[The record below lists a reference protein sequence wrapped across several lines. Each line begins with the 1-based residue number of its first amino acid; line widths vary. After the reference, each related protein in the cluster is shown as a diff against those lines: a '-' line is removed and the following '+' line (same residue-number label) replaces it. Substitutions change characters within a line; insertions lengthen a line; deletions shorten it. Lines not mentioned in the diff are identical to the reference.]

1 MGNARNLANL
11 LSGGDTQIT
20 AADLDD
26 DSITADKLASASV
39 TNAKVSNSTID
50 ASTKLTG
57 TLGVA
62 QGGSGLTSLGTAGQA
77 LKVNDSGTAFEFG
90 SVAADLTPIQKD
102 IAILSLTD
110 NINQNRG
117 FHNLSNAITD
127 TYENE
132 DQVTAKNNVN
142 LANEGFTS
150 TVGAGD
156 TTTYINPWGT
166 TGTISSSD
174 SVSFGQ
180 TITVTTGTGAWQSGG
195 TSFDY
200 VDMVSGAA
208 GSGGF
213 VLPQGTTYNWP
224 TTKVVITV
232 EQIVKAG
239 GSGPNH
245 AWGMIKGVRANW
257 TGYTSPTTRSDG
269 ATANISFNAG
279 TSNGRQ
285 LRYTY
290 DPLTNENV
298 WVAESRD
305 SNSGTFTGAT
315 ESYGTTF
322 ASEVAASEG
331 IVYGATFWRDS
342 GSNWTV
348 RMWFAVT
355 PGSKEAAGSY
365 TSTTNTVT
373 DSVSQMSCVIV
384 YKNFAGTATLN
395 TDLKVSLSAD
405 NGSNFTE
412 VTLTA
417 TNTSAIA
424 TDHITATSNKVTV
437 TAGTQLKY
445 KVEFANQSLSKDT
458 RVQGISII
466 FQDNKWETQEIQ
478 QTYYLTEM

>member
-57 TLGVA
+57 TLGIS

-90 SVAADLTPIQKD
+90 SVSADLTPIQKD

-117 FHNLSNAITD
+117 FHNLANAITD

-156 TTTYINPWGT
+156 TTSYINPFGT
-166 TGTISSSD
+166 TGTFSTALSENL
-174 SVSFGQ
+174 GQ
-180 TITVTTGTGAWQSGG
+180 TISVTTGTGAWESGG

-200 VDMVSGAA
+200 VDMVSSAT
-208 GSGGF
+208 GSGFF
-213 VLPQGTTYNWP
+213 VIPQGTTYDWP
-224 TTKVVITV
+224 TSKVVITV
-232 EQIVKAG
+232 QQVVKAG

-245 AWGMIKGVRANW
+245 SWSVIKGVATDWTSYASPSTRAD
-257 TGYTSPTTRSDG
+257 GGRSG
-269 ATANISFNAG
+269 ISFNAG
-279 TSNGRQ
+279 TSNGNQMRF
-285 LRYTY
+285 TY
-290 DPLTNENV
+290 DPVTNQDV
-298 WVAESRD
+298 VVSESR
-305 SNSGTFTGAT
+305 STNSGTFTGAT
-315 ESYGTTF
+315 EGYGTTF
-322 ASEVAASEG
+322 ASEVAATEG

-424 TDHITATSNKVTV
+424 TNHITATSNKVTV

-445 KVEFANQSLSKDT
+445 KVEFANQSGTKDT
-458 RVQGISII
+458 RIQGISMI
-466 FQDNKWETQEIQ
+466 F
-478 QTYYLTEM
+478 